1 MFVGPNLMQFCICL
15 RKQVVELAP
24 GVQELIAGELKSN
37 KNEHGS
43 TRVRFRKKHDSAVC
57 SE

>member
-1 MFVGPNLMQFCICL
+1 L